1 MAPRKTTAG
10 MTAATTF
17 TDDLTFL
24 TSHSEVIVLSNLDRA
39 RLAVVPTWQARVMTT
54 TVQVEGDPSFG
65 WINRELIRSGK
76 IVPQFNAFGGEDR
89 LWLGPEG
96 GQYSIFFPPGASFEL
111 AHWCVP
117 ASLDTQPF
125 QLISRSAN
133 CAQFEASFTLAN
145 YAGTQFEVLI
155 RREVRLLDAA
165 RAWQELGM
173 APPENVALIAYQS
186 ANVLKNAGARPWIKD
201 SGLLSVWVLG
211 MFPAGRAAMIA
222 IPIKAGSI
230 AELGPIMTSDYFGAI
245 PTHRLKSSEN
255 AVFLSADGQFRCKLG
270 ISARRSLG
278 KLASYDAERNV
289 LTVVQYNQP
298 TGMTDYVD
306 SRWMIQPD
314 PYSGDAINA
323 YNDGPPGPR
332 AKPLGAFF
340 ELESSSPAAA
350 LQPGEQIEHIH
361 RTFHLVGPQ
370 SALDAVSKRVLGLS
384 LHDVKTALLP
394 EGCGLC

>member
-1 MAPRKTTAG
+1 MPREMTVGT
-10 MTAATTF
+10 TAATTF

-24 TSHSEVIVLSNLDRA
+24 KSHTDVIVLSNLDRA
-39 RLAVVPTWQARVMTT
+39 RVAIVPAWQARVMTT
-54 TVQVEGDPSFG
+54 TVAVAGDPSFG
-65 WINRELIRSGK
+65 WINRELISSGK
-76 IVPQFNAFGGEDR
+76 ILQQFNAFGGEDR

-96 GQYSIFFPPGASFEL
+96 GQYSIFFPPGESFDL

-155 RREVRLLDAA
+155 RREVRLLDSV
-165 RAWQELGM
+165 RAWQELAM
-173 APPENVALIAYQS
+173 APLEDVALIAYQS

-211 MFPAGRAAMIA
+211 MFPAGRSATIA
-222 IPIKAGSI
+222 IPIKTGSI
-230 AELGPIMTSDYFGAI
+230 ADLGPIMTSDYFGAI
-245 PTHRLKSSEN
+245 PTDRLKSSEN
-255 AVFLSADGQFRCKLG
+255 AVFLRADAQFRCKLG

-278 KLASYDAERNV
+278 KLASYDAQRNL
-289 LTVVQYNQP
+289 LTVVQYSQP
-298 TGMTDYVD
+298 TGVTDYVD

-323 YNDGPPGPR
+323 YNDGPPGSQ
-332 AKPLGAFF
+332 ANPLGPFF

-350 LQPGEQIEHIH
+350 LQPREQIEHVH

-384 LHDVKTALLP
+384 LNEVKKALLP
-394 EGCGLC
+394 EGCGEC

>member
-1 MAPRKTTAG
+1 

-17 TDDLTFL
+17 TDDFTFL
-24 TSHSEVIVLSNLDRA
+24 KSHTDVIVLSNGNHA
-39 RLAVVPTWQARVMTT
+39 RVAIVPAWQGRVMTT
-54 TVQVEGDPSFG
+54 TVGGGGDPSFG
-65 WINRELIRSGK
+65 WINRELISSGK
-76 IVPQFNAFGGEDR
+76 ILKQFNAFGGEDR
-89 LWLGPEG
+89 FWLGPEG
-96 GQYSIFFPPGASFEL
+96 GQYSIFFPPGASFDL

-155 RREVRLLDAA
+155 CREVRLLDAVS
-165 RAWQELGM
+165 AWRELGM
-173 APPENVALIAYQS
+173 PPPENVALVAYQS

-201 SGLLSVWVLG
+201 TGLLSIWVLG
-211 MFPAGRAAMIA
+211 MFPSGHAATIA
-222 IPIKAGSI
+222 IPIKSGSI
-230 AELGPIMTSDYFGAI
+230 AELGPIMTPDYFGAI

-278 KLASYDAERNV
+278 KLASYDAESNV
-289 LTVVQYNQP
+289 LTFVQFSQP

-306 SRWMIQPD
+306 SRWMIQQD

-332 AKPLGAFF
+332 AKPLGPFF

-350 LQPGEQIEHIH
+350 LQPGEQIEHVH

-370 SALDAVSKRVLGLS
+370 SALDAVSNRVLGLS
-384 LHDVKTALLP
+384 INEVKTALLP
-394 EGCGLC
+394 EGCRQC